1 MLLCFLICI
10 AAFSRQACLF
20 FSFDW
25 KHNKLAVTLAG
36 QVFYL
41 HHLIHKDER
50 ERNFIQTF
58 VQISKNDKIP
68 FFCSEIFLFSS
79 FFFNSIWTERFMWK
93 SQPSAFRVRKMS
105 FQCLSDQIIK
115 KIVINIIILKLI
127 INHVAY
133 MKLSINRWCQY
144 YINGNIFIQ
153 FKSVLMFLF

>member
-1 MLLCFLICI
+1 MQILSQVLLCFLICI

-20 FSFDW
+20 FSFDR
-25 KHNKLAVTLAG
+25 KHKLAVTLAG

-41 HHLIHKDER
+41 HHLIHKDELHS
-50 ERNFIQTF
+50 EFHFI
-58 VQISKNDKIP
+58 S
-68 FFCSEIFLFSS
+68 
-79 FFFNSIWTERFMWK
+79 
-93 SQPSAFRVRKMS
+93 FRVRKMS
-105 FQCLSDQIIK
+105 FQCFSDQIIK
-115 KIVINIIILKLI
+115 KIVIHIIILKLI